1 MGAGTPRQK
10 ATDMMSLDRTNLD
23 WVALARGHGVEAGCA
38 NDLEELAREFKRA
51 MAVRGPYLIEL
62 VMT

>member
-1 MGAGTPRQK
+1 
-10 ATDMMSLDRTNLD
+10 MMSLDRPNLD
-23 WVALARGHGVEAGCA
+23 WVALARGHGVEAGRA

-62 VMT
+62 VMA